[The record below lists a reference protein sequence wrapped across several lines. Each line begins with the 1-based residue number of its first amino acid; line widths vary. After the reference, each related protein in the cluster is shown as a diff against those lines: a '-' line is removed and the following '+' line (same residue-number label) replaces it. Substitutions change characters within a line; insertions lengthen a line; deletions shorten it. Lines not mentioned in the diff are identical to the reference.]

1 MSRGARIIAAL
12 LLMFGLVAV
21 RLYENDLFYD
31 PLLRFFETDHTIATK
46 LPEMNQS
53 RLVGFTILRFLINTL
68 LSLGIL
74 WLVFQKRDVVVLS
87 SVLYGIAFVVLG
99 ILFVWMLA
107 VSENGSYRTLFYIRR
122 FLIQPI
128 FLLVL
133 LPAFYFQKRST

>member
-53 RLVGFTILRFLINTL
+53 KLVGYTILRYLINTL

-74 WLVFQKRDVVVLS
+74 WLVFQKRDVIVLS

-107 VSENGSYRTLFYIRR
+107 VSENRSYRTLFYIRR

>member
-1 MSRGARIIAAL
+1 MSRGARILAAFL
-12 LLMFGLVAV
+12 FMLGLVAV
-21 RLYENDLFYD
+21 RLYENNLFYD

-46 LPEMNQS
+46 LPEMNRG
-53 RLVGFTILRFLINTL
+53 RLIGFTVLRYLINTL
-68 LSLGIL
+68 LSLGVL
-74 WLVFQKRDVVVLS
+74 WVVFQNRDVIVLS

-99 ILFVWMLA
+99 ILFVWMLSI
-107 VSENGSYRTLFYIRR
+107 SENGNYRTLFYIRR